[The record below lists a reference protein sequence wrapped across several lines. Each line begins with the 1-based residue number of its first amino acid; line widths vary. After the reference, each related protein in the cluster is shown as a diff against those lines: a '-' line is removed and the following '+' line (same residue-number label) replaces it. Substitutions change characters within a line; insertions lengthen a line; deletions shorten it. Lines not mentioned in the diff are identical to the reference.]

1 MCALPPGIGTT
12 SSIIPSESIRYKE
25 RLSGILIDKISELD
39 DSKTKEIYPRRLRR
53 KAAYNEEYGFTV
65 ELKTNKMKLTASKIA
80 NLNKACWKIK
90 MFCLFIGRIKVL
102 PPNE

>member
-1 MCALPPGIGTT
+1 MCALPPGIGAT
-12 SSIIPSESIRYKE
+12 SSIIPSENIRYKE

-90 MFCLFIGRIKVL
+90 MFCLFIYWKNKGSSAK
-102 PPNE
+102 